1 MRLLFLIPLTS
12 ALISGYIFR
21 KSPDEMAYL
30 TGLVTIISIVLTLA
44 LAPWQ
49 IQLAILAFVIISTRN
64 LLRRNEY
71 KLMQFENSQEEQLNY
86 SNVSNATQIVENNA
100 NEGEKVGIYRGSPW
114 KNNQIAIS
122 PSQKANFPLKYRGA
136 SAKNQTEQTQNNG

>member
-1 MRLLFLIPLTS
+1 
-12 ALISGYIFR
+12 
-21 KSPDEMAYL
+21 MAYL

-71 KLMQFENSQEEQLNY
+71 KLTQIENSQEKQLNY
-86 SNVSNATQIVENNA
+86 SNVSNANHIVENNA
-100 NEGEKVGIYRGSPW
+100 NEGEKVGMYRGSPW
-114 KNNQIAIS
+114 KNHQFHLP

-136 SAKNQTEQTQNNG
+136 IAKNQIEQIQDNG